1 MGIIMTNEQYHDF
14 IVPYEDAKNIVLTH
28 LESLNYSIYKETS
41 NHMIHHVQ
49 NRMKGKRSIE
59 DKLKK
64 QNMTDSVSNAKDYLM
79 DIAGIRVICY
89 FEEDVFNLVNLIRK
103 QSDIIVLKE
112 ADYISKPKEN
122 GYRSYH
128 MVIGIQVF
136 NLNTKDYYPVELQLR
151 TLSMDFWAS
160 MEHRICYKKDRK
172 NKQELAAVFLN
183 YAKELQQIEKEIR
196 GLERLLS

>member
-1 MGIIMTNEQYHDF
+1 MIMTNEQYHDF

>member
-1 MGIIMTNEQYHDF
+1 MIMTNEQYHDF

-183 YAKELQQIEKEIR
+183 YAKELQQIEKEIH
-196 GLERLLS
+196 GLEHLLS

>member
-1 MGIIMTNEQYHDF
+1 MTNEQYHDF

-59 DKLKK
+59 EKLKK
-64 QNMTDSVSNAKDYLM
+64 QNLTVSVTNAKDYLM

-89 FEEDVFNLVNLIRK
+89 FEEDVYNLVHLIRK
-103 QSDIIVLKE
+103 QADIIVLKE
-112 ADYISKPKEN
+112 ADYIANPKEN

-160 MEHRICYKKDRK
+160 MEHRICYKKEK
-172 NKQELAAVFLN
+172 ENKKELAAVFLE
-183 YAKELQQIEKEIR
+183 YAKKLQQMEKSIR
-196 GLERLLS
+196 ELEM

>member
-1 MGIIMTNEQYHDF
+1 MTNEQYHDF

-41 NHMIHHVQ
+41 NHMIHHVE

-64 QNMTDSVSNAKDYLM
+64 QNLTDSVTNAKDYLM

-89 FEEDVFNLVNLIRK
+89 FEEDIYNLVRLIRK

-112 ADYISKPKEN
+112 ADYIASPKEN

-160 MEHRICYKKDRK
+160 MEHRICYKKNRE
-172 NKQELAAVFLN
+172 NKQELAAVFLD
-183 YAKELQQIEKEIR
+183 YAKELQQMEKQIRELEI
-196 GLERLLS
+196 LPN

>member
-1 MGIIMTNEQYHDF
+1 MTNEQYHDF
-14 IVPYEDAKNIVLTH
+14 IIPYEDAKNIVLTH
-28 LESLNYSIYKETS
+28 LESLNYSIYKQTS

-49 NRMKGKRSIE
+49 SRMKGKRSIE
-59 DKLKK
+59 EKLKR
-64 QNMTDSVSNAKDYLM
+64 QDLTDSVANAKDYLM

-89 FEEDVFNLVNLIRK
+89 FEDDVYNLVNLIRK

-112 ADYISKPKEN
+112 TDYISNPKVN

-160 MEHRICYKKDRK
+160 MEHRICYKKNRTDREQLEK
-172 NKQELAAVFLN
+172 AFLK
-183 YAKELQQIEKEIR
+183 YAKELEEMEKQLQILDVTEK
-196 GLERLLS
+196 

>member
-1 MGIIMTNEQYHDF
+1 MTNEQYHDF

-64 QNMTDSVSNAKDYLM
+64 QNLTDSVTNAKDYLM

-89 FEEDVFNLVNLIRK
+89 FEEDVYNLVHLIRR

-112 ADYISKPKEN
+112 ADYIASPKEN

-160 MEHRICYKKDRK
+160 MEHRICYKKNRE
-172 NKQELAAVFLN
+172 NKQELAAVFLD
-183 YAKELQQIEKEIR
+183 YAKKLQQMEKQIR
-196 GLERLLS
+196 ELEMLPN